1 MTFFFGQDYQD
12 FGPFKVGNH
21 PWRARSCC
29 IYAPLLEQI
38 HPTRLQSSMVLLRFE
53 TCCSRKPIHF
63 APAVGIRKIS
73 RRRECPNR
81 CWLLY
86 TNKISLRK
94 CALRLQC
101 KSRKGQMQILAT
113 KVKHN
118 FNTLK
123 TQAGRHDPMIHQ
135 TKLQAIKSPQHL
147 LRPSLSRS
155 AKRLIVALTTS
166 PSTARR
172 SACLEICRSE
182 IGFKKITRKQMDHL
196 YMHLET

>member
-1 MTFFFGQDYQD
+1 MRNDMFSSVKIIKG
-12 FGPFKVGNH
+12 GNH

-29 IYAPLLEQI
+29 IYALLLEQI

-63 APAVGIRKIS
+63 APAVAIRRIS

-81 CWLLY
+81 CQLLY
-86 TNKISLRK
+86 SQTNSHQESVL
-94 CALRLQC
+94 C
-101 KSRKGQMQILAT
+101 
-113 KVKHN
+113 V
-118 FNTLK
+118 FNANQARLK

-147 LRPSLSRS
+147 LRPSSSRS

-172 SACLEICRSE
+172 SACLEIRRSE
-182 IGFKKITRKQMDHL
+182 IGFEEITRKQMDHP
-196 YMHLET
+196 YMHLEPEAT